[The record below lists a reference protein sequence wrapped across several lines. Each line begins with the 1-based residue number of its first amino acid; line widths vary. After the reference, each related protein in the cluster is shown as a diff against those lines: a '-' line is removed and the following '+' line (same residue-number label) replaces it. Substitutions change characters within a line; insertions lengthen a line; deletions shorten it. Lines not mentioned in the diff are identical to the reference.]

1 MFRKVQV
8 DHADI
13 LSLDCE
19 LYVYRKGCLSV
30 SLNFLQH
37 TMIWRESRQ
46 WCNNF
51 VRTLTD
57 DQVGRLR
64 ALIQSSGILHEPEC
78 PEDGGG
84 ADDRTVLRRLKLV
97 LGLKTGQVAFAL
109 QDNDLPA
116 WVMVR
121 REIEKLS
128 HVPFEL

>member
-1 MFRKVQV
+1 MIRQVQV
-8 DHADI
+8 DIADI

-57 DQVGRLR
+57 DQVGKLR
-64 ALIQSSGILHEPEC
+64 ALIQLSGILDEPDCIE
-78 PEDGGG
+78 EDGSTE
-84 ADDRTVLRRLKLV
+84 DRAVRRRLKLI
-97 LGLKTGQVAFAL
+97 LGLKAGPVAL
-109 QDNDLPA
+109 SLRDHDLPG